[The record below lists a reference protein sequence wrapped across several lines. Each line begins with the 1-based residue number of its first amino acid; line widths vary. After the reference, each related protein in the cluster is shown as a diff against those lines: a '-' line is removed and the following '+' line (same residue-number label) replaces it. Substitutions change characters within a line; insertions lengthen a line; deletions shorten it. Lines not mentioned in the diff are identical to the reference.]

1 MRLPSPLRQ
10 NLDPTWRLLA
20 DEVIARM
27 PTEVHF
33 NPNFTA
39 DDRKVYE
46 AWMRRTVFAYVAL
59 VLFGV
64 ALVAAL
70 AVTKAS
76 IVAEI
81 DGGAIGMAAP

>member
-1 MRLPSPLRQ
+1 MAVRQ
-10 NLDPTWRLLA
+10 NLDPTWCLLA
-20 DEVIARM
+20 DGVIARM

-33 NPNFTA
+33 NFNRNFTA
-39 DDRKVYE
+39 DDRKVYDG
-46 AWMRRTVFAYVAL
+46 WMRRTVFAYVAL

-70 AVTKAS
+70 AMTKAS

-81 DGGAIGMAAP
+81 DAGAIGMAAP

>member
-1 MRLPSPLRQ
+1 
-10 NLDPTWRLLA
+10 
-20 DEVIARM
+20 M

-33 NPNFTA
+33 NRNLSA
-39 DDRKVYE
+39 DDRKVYDT
-46 AWMRRTVFAYVAL
+46 WIRRTVFAYVAL

-70 AVTKAS
+70 ALTKAS

-81 DGGAIGMAAP
+81 DAGAIGMAAP